1 MRVYAEK
8 PLRAVLQ
15 VLIDLLAVVWVV
27 AAVQVATGAQTLV
40 LGWKGPGQQIIDA
53 GGQLRDTFVSAS
65 ETASGI
71 PFVGGDFA
79 NVLGRGTVSGTVL
92 TQVGQGEI
100 QAVDY
105 LSGGVA
111 VAIVVVALIPVLSLW
126 LPGRVRYARRATRA
140 VSMRNH
146 AADLLALRALNELP
160 YRRLKRVAADPSA
173 AWRAEDREVI
183 HELANLQ
190 LAKHGLRPLRRGAA
204 RRDNDLSTGKVL
216 GDDVPAPGET
226 AELPKSGT
234 SGETGAETASSTAS
248 NEDHQVRSVEER

>member
-27 AAVQVATGAQTLV
+27 AAVQVATGAQALV
-40 LGWKGPGQQIIDA
+40 LSWKGPGQQIIDA

-79 NVLGRGTVSGTVL
+79 SVLGRGTVSGTVL
-92 TQVGQGEI
+92 AQVGQGEI

-140 VSMRNH
+140 VSMRDH

-160 YRRLKRVAADPSA
+160 YRRLKRVSADPSS
-173 AWRAEDREVI
+173 AWRAEDRDVI
-183 HELANLQ
+183 DELANLQ
-190 LAKHGLRPLRRGAA
+190 LAKHGLRPLRRVAA
-204 RRDNDLSTGKVL
+204 
-216 GDDVPAPGET
+216 T
-226 AELPKSGT
+226 AELPT
-234 SGETGAETASSTAS
+234 SATEATPGATDAETATSTAS
-248 NEDHQVRSVEER
+248 TEDRQVRSAEEH